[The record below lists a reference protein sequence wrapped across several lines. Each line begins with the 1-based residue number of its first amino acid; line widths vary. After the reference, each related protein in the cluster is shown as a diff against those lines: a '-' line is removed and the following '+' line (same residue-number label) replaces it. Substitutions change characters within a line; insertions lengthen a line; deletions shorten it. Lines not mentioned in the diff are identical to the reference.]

1 MVEIR
6 IRICYINP
14 RMNKTV
20 AMAFLVGG
28 IALLVGGYHSAQ
40 TPSSVFTHLLTG
52 SHSSR
57 TVWMSVAGLIAT
69 VAGILG
75 LSGSGK

>member
-1 MVEIR
+1 
-6 IRICYINP
+6 
-14 RMNKTV
+14 MNKTV

-28 IALLVGGYHSAQ
+28 IALLVGGYHSAH
-40 TPSSVFTHLLTG
+40 TAGSALHYVFTG
-52 SHSSR
+52 SHNSR

-75 LSGSGK
+75 LSGGSR